1 MRTTLPA
8 PMHPSADWSQAP
20 LARTWRTFSILCW
33 STGLILAWL
42 HPLPGIAFGLLGWW
56 GQCKASPEAGGGSAP
71 WPPRRV
77 QRVEAG

>member
-1 MRTTLPA
+1 MRPTTTAPLP
-8 PMHPSADWSQAP
+8 PTVDWSHAP

-33 STGLILAWL
+33 STGLVLAWL
-42 HPLPGIAFGLLGWW
+42 HPLPGIAFGLIGWW
-56 GQCKASPEAGGGSAP
+56 AQRKATPSSGHTTA

>member
-1 MRTTLPA
+1 MRPPTTAALP
-8 PMHPSADWSQAP
+8 SNADWSQAP
-20 LARTWRTFSILCW
+20 LARTWRSFSILCW

-56 GQCKASPEAGGGSAP
+56 AQCKATPTTSGDAP

>member
-1 MRTTLPA
+1 MPSSTPTALP
-8 PMHPSADWSQAP
+8 PDADWSQAP
-20 LARTWRTFSILCW
+20 LARTWRSFAILCW

-42 HPLPGIAFGLLGWW
+42 HPLPGMAFGVLGWW
-56 GQCKASPEAGGGSAP
+56 AQRKSSPATSPDKP

>member
-1 MRTTLPA
+1 MRPSTTAPLPLT
-8 PMHPSADWSQAP
+8 ADWSQAP

-33 STGLILAWL
+33 STGLALAWV
-42 HPLPGIAFGLLGWW
+42 HPLPGIAFGLMGWW
-56 GQCKASPEAGGGSAP
+56 AQCKATPAAIGHEP